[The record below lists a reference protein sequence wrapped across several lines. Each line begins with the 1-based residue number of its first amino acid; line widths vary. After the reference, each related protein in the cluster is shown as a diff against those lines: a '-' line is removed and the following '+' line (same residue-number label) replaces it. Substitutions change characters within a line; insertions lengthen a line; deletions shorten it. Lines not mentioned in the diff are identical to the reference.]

1 MEPEQLLPSFSTV
14 TVLFLNKME
23 LGFEEVT
30 KSQTCYKLNRFLYR
44 KDTKI
49 SHFFHQV
56 EVTVGM
62 MPSLKELHVCHNC
75 LKNLR

>member
-1 MEPEQLLPSFSTV
+1 
-14 TVLFLNKME
+14 ME

-49 SHFFHQV
+49 SHFFSSGRGYSRHDAFTKRASCLSQLPEKS
-56 EVTVGM
+56 EVN
-62 MPSLKELHVCHNC
+62 LAKEWQTLSC
-75 LKNLR
+75 